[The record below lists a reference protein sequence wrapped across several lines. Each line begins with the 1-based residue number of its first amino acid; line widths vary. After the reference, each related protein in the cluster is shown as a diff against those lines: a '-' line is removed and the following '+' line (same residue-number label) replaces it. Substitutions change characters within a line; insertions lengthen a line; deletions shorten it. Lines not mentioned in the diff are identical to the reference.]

1 MRRKRD
7 KEIVLLWLVPA
18 QEAVYRLVRF
28 AHTNSLGGWPRH
40 ARIFS
45 LFVVIVASTRLV
57 RQIFDS

>member
-1 MRRKRD
+1 MIMRRKGD

-40 ARIFS
+40 ANLMSYMS
-45 LFVVIVASTRLV
+45 LL
-57 RQIFDS
+57 